1 MKNMLRL
8 LSAYCF
14 VLEINNK
21 IMYQQN
27 ATDTRVVVSRMLYY
41 GCMAF
46 FDFSSFVWAVQLN
59 TKIGNSQYDN
69 EQ

>member
-1 MKNMLRL
+1 MLRL

-41 GCMAF
+41 GCMAV
-46 FDFSSFVWAVQLN
+46 FDFSSFVWGCPIEYKN
-59 TKIGNSQYDN
+59 R
-69 EQ
+69 